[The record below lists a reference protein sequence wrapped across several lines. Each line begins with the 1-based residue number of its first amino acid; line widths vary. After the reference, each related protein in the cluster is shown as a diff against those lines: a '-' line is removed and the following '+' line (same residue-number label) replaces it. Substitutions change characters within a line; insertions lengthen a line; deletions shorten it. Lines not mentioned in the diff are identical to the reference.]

1 MNNWI
6 VGGSFASTDGTDGG
20 EERVE
25 LELATMLLATRME
38 LDKERGGIPGKM
50 VVKMRGYRE
59 RS

>member
-1 MNNWI
+1 M
-6 VGGSFASTDGTDGG
+6 
-20 EERVE
+20 E

-38 LDKERGGIPGKM
+38 LYKERGGIPGKM